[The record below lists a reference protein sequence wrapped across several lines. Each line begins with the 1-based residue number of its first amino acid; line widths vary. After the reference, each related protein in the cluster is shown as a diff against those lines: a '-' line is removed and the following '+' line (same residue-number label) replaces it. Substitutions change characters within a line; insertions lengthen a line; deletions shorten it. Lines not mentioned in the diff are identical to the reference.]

1 MAFVLMR
8 DSDLVKFLS
17 NVYTPKKNLI
27 PKFSRQA
34 VIKIDID
41 EIPS

>member
-17 NVYTPKKNLI
+17 NVIYPQKE
-27 PKFSRQA
+27 PYP
-34 VIKIDID
+34 
-41 EIPS
+41 EIQSTGSHQN